1 MKTEVYTDAAGFT
14 ALRQEWNPLLH
25 DSASDTIFLTWEW
38 QSTWWEHLGEGE
50 LYLVAVRDDARL
62 VGIAP
67 LYLTISDEGLK
78 TLSIVG
84 CRDVSDYLDLI
95 AARGQEEKVYRA
107 LLDWL
112 ESDQAPPWDQVD
124 LCNIPAASPTHSLL
138 AEMAA
143 ARGYQVQ
150 TEVEDVCPIILLPS
164 TWDEYLNSLDRKQ
177 RHEIRR
183 KLRKA
188 ARSGQVNWY
197 VVDEGRDLATE
208 MEAFIELH
216 QKSDIEK
223 HQFMDARMKGFFQAM
238 AQVLHQ
244 HGWLQLAFIEING
257 NKAATMLNF
266 DYRDSILVYNSGFD
280 PRKYAWLSPGIVLLA
295 YCIQHAIELGRAQ
308 FDFLRGDEEYKFRF
322 GGQPTEVYR
331 LLMSKV
337 QRTLR
342 CNALMK
348 CVAPEE

>member
-14 ALRQEWNPLLH
+14 ALRQEWNPLLR

-38 QSTWWEHLGEGE
+38 QSTWWKHLGEGQ
-50 LYLVAVRDDARL
+50 LYVVTARTDAGRL
-62 VGIAP
+62 AGIAP
-67 LYLTISDEGLK
+67 LYLTTSDEGLK

-112 ESDQAPPWDQVD
+112 ESAQAPAWDQAD
-124 LCNIPAASPTHSLL
+124 LCNLPAASPTHSLL

-150 TEVEDVCPIILLPS
+150 TEVEDVCPVIYLPS
-164 TWDEYLNSLDRKQ
+164 TWDEYLSSLDRKQ
-177 RHEIRR
+177 RHELRR

-188 ARSGQVNWY
+188 ERSGQVNWY
-197 VVDEGRDLATE
+197 IVDKGRNLAAE
-208 MEAFIELH
+208 MEAFIKLH
-216 QKSDIEK
+216 QQSDIDK
-223 HQFMDARMKGFFQAM
+223 HQFMDSRMKGFFHAAAQA
-238 AQVLHQ
+238 LHEA
-244 HGWLQLAFIEING
+244 GWLQLAFIEING
-257 NKAATMLNF
+257 DKAAAMLNF

-295 YCIQHAIELGRAQ
+295 YCIQHAIELGRAK
-308 FDFLRGDEEYKFRF
+308 FDFMRGEEEYKFRF
-322 GGQPTEVYR
+322 GAQPTEIYR
-331 LLMSKV
+331 LLIARS
-337 QRTLR
+337 R
-342 CNALMK
+342 
-348 CVAPEE
+348 E